1 MQGYPRGSKKK
12 KKLML
17 TARNRL
23 WDLSRDFY
31 GLTHHFL
38 TLHNGF
44 RFHYLCNEPVTS
56 SAASGTNST
65 TATTPT
71 PKPLL
76 IFIHGFPDSWAVWRH
91 IVSSKTLQDAAT
103 IVVVDLP
110 GYGGSESLDEYTAT
124 NVLENL
130 ANFVVGVRAM
140 YGVDSEESN
149 GNVAAGSRRTVI
161 VGHDWGCTLA
171 MRLAAE
177 APQLADRFVLS
188 NGPLVGFPLFYLWD
202 SMSWWI

>member
-1 MQGYPRGSKKK
+1 
-12 KKLML
+12 ML

-56 SAASGTNST
+56 STALDTNST
-65 TATTPT
+65 TATTAT

-91 IVSSKTLQDAAT
+91 IVSSKTLQNAAT

-110 GYGGSESLDEYTAT
+110 GYGGSESLNEYTAT

-130 ANFVVGVRAM
+130 ANFVVSMRAR
-140 YGVDSEESN
+140 YGVDNEEN
-149 GNVAAGSRRTVI
+149 GNVASGSKRTVI

-188 NGPLVGFPLFYLWD
+188 NGPLVGSLSLYVAFY
-202 SMSWWI
+202 MG